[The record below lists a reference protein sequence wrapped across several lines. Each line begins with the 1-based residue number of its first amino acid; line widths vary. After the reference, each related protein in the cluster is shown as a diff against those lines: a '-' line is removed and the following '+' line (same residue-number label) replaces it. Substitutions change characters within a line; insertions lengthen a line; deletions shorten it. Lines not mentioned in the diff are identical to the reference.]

1 MPSPLAPIYSKAD
14 SFKRSLL
21 DILTNPVASAQQIV
35 GNANDR
41 AGLLNQLTS
50 DAAQESMA
58 GDMMGPK
65 SQQLAGQIA
74 DAYNPMGMVLLHG
87 GRFPVDKVD
96 PNMLRTAV
104 HSGGFH
110 TTNKV
115 FTPQTFATN
124 ANDGKGVISAFEFP
138 DELYKQSIKVNNK
151 PIDQNMQGVVS
162 KLIQRDPSL
171 QPVLVNE
178 MKSAYKAAIQEGR
191 DIKPEDALNAI
202 QLNMILRRH
211 YGGINQSEQALSDA
225 GVPAKSWVYSRERP
239 SEVATAIFP
248 QYVDELRP
256 LGQFPTEKG
265 LLFETTQQI
274 KEALAKQN
282 MQVGK

>member
-1 MPSPLAPIYSKAD
+1 MPSPLASIYSKAD